1 MEAELGTDSP
11 ELLRLRLEVWKESIR
26 VTQSFTDI
34 SHKTR
39 QMGMTAGV
47 GGLALAVTLLTQFPE
62 AKLSVPYRGYD
73 YATHLAGLI
82 MILAGIAIAMTK
94 FLDVHLHHRMLR
106 GSVAFTQNIERTKAF
121 KELMGVERGLA
132 ESITF
137 HSRSKR
143 AISDSDAVS
152 PAKKTSAEYKLRRF
166 YNCTIGAI
174 VAMGIATIFTTYSVT
189 RHDTV
194 RINQTIEM
202 PTR

>member
-1 MEAELGTDSP
+1 MEPDFANDSP
-11 ELLRLRLEVWKESIR
+11 ELLRLQLEVWKESIR

-47 GGLALAVTLLTQFPE
+47 GGLALAVTLLTQFPD
-62 AKLSVPYRGYD
+62 AKLSIPYRGYD

-82 MILAGIAIAMTK
+82 MILAGIAIWITK
-94 FLDVHLHHRMLR
+94 FLDVYLYHRMVR
-106 GSVAFTQNIERTKAF
+106 GSVAFTETLERTRTFRAIT
-121 KELMGVERGLA
+121 GVERGLA

-143 AISDSDAVS
+143 PVSDADAANS
-152 PAKKTSAEYKLRRF
+152 SKKTRAEYKLRRF
-166 YNCTIGAI
+166 YNLTIGAI
-174 VAMGIATIFTTYSVT
+174 IVMGIATLFTTYSSI